1 MTTPCSVPGRSALVS
16 PSPGGWPEPG
26 VRVPRRVHAGSGT
39 WWALSTGTRLRR
51 AVWRT
56 RWPGPHRR
64 TAAGA
69 ARPVPLDAH
78 PGPTPEAV
86 AGPVLVPGGLVR
98 GSCGSTGSGWTA
110 TGRWPGTPPAPRSA
124 VPTPRSRHRRVR
136 SWGGLA
142 SGQRAVGRE
151 LPQQRGE
158 FSLNID
164 HPPGGPQLAP
174 QPLVLL
180 TQPRI
185 LPIPRIGRRP
195 THRRLD

>member
-26 VRVPRRVHAGSGT
+26 VRVP
-39 WWALSTGTRLRR
+39 
-51 AVWRT
+51 
-56 RWPGPHRR
+56 
-64 TAAGA
+64 
-69 ARPVPLDAH
+69 
-78 PGPTPEAV
+78 
-86 AGPVLVPGGLVR
+86 
-98 GSCGSTGSGWTA
+98 
-110 TGRWPGTPPAPRSA
+110 
-124 VPTPRSRHRRVR
+124 RRVR

-185 LPIPRIGRRP
+185 LPIPRIRRRP
-195 THRRLD
+195 THRRREALARSPVPLLLPCRDQRGVQTLPPQQGTFTCLAQPPVLDQDPGLLPPRVGPRPSLGRHLGIRHLLHCGTHPGMISSLALKAKVSAPKTPHHQLAKRCSP